1 MNFLSLEFYLFLLVF
16 LIIYYILPQSYRYI
30 AIFSGSYLFYGFK
43 NPKMLLI
50 LLLVTSL
57 TYIGGLIIGKNPKKY
72 LIVSFFLLNVCI
84 LFVFKYLN
92 FVIQNYNTIVSKL
105 LSNIYTINEV
115 DIILPIGLSF
125 IIFQSCT
132 YLSDVYHKKI
142 EPEKNLIR
150 YGAFVAFFPTILSGP
165 IQKSR
170 NLLPQ
175 IKSPGSFDGNQ
186 AQKGTVLFVWGLF
199 EKVMVANNLSI
210 IVSRV
215 FDDYL
220 NYDSAYYILAAISFS
235 LYIYADFSSYSDM
248 ARGIA
253 KIMGIDVGKNFNN
266 PYLSVSTS
274 EFWNRWHMS
283 LNSWFIENIYIPLGG
298 NRKGLFRKFLNM
310 FIVFFISGLWHG
322 ANWHFIAWG
331 GINGILVISG
341 QLLKPLK
348 NFLYCKLKIDES
360 VESIQFCKQVIT
372 FGLITI
378 TWVFFRNGIKDS
390 LYIVKR
396 MIFFNPINFFDPNLL
411 SISGTNVTTFI
422 TLVATVIFCVIQLKR
437 QNEHETYLKY
447 ARQPMLVQCI
457 CVAVIIC
464 VCIFSICST
473 ETEVN
478 TQFIYFQF

>member
-1 MNFLSLEFYLFLLVF
+1 MNFLNLEFYFFLLAF
-16 LIIYYILPQSYRYI
+16 LIIYYILPRNYRYI
-30 AIFSGSYLFYGFK
+30 AIFCGSYVFYGYK
-43 NPKMLLI
+43 YPKMLLI
-50 LLLVTSL
+50 LLFVTFL

-72 LIVSFFLLNVCI
+72 LVVSFFLLNICI

-92 FVIQNYNTIVSKL
+92 FVVQNCNAMISKL
-105 LSNIYTINEV
+105 LPNMHTINEV
-115 DIILPIGLSF
+115 NIILPIGLSF
-125 IIFQSCT
+125 ITFQSCT
-132 YLSDVYHKKI
+132 YLSDIYHKKI

-150 YGAFVAFFPTILSGP
+150 YGAFIAFFPTILSGP

-175 IKSPGSFDGNQ
+175 IKSPEPFDGNQ

-210 IVSRV
+210 IVNRV

-253 KIMGIDVGKNFNN
+253 KVMGIDVGKNFNN

-322 ANWHFIAWG
+322 ANWHFVAWG
-331 GINGILVISG
+331 MINGILVIGG
-341 QLLKPLK
+341 QLLKPPK
-348 NFLYCKLKIDES
+348 KFLYCKLKINEN
-360 VESIQFCKQVIT
+360 VESIQFCKQAVT

-378 TWVFFRNGIKDS
+378 TWVFFRNGIRDS
-390 LYIVKR
+390 LYIIKR
-396 MIFFNPINFFDPNLL
+396 MLLFNPVNFFDSDLL

-422 TLVATVIFCVIQLKR
+422 TLIAAVIFCVVQLKR
-437 QNEHETYLKY
+437 QNEHKTYLKY
-447 ARQPMLVQCI
+447 ARQPLLVQCI
-457 CVAVIIC
+457 CVAVVIC
-464 VCIFSICST
+464 ICIFSICST